1 MVQRSLIK
9 NFLADNVR
17 LFFLSAIKYFDIIC
31 AVIFMEENLIV
42 GRNAVTEALKA
53 GRSISKIFIA
63 QGSEGSIKKII
74 ALAKEAG
81 IFCEFTNAAKL
92 DKLFSGRHQGVIAVA
107 APVAYATLEEI
118 FALAESRKEPPFIIL
133 LDELEDPQNFGAIL
147 RTADAVGVHGVIIP
161 KRRSV
166 SLTSTVAKISA
177 GAVEYVKVA
186 QVVNV
191 AQTLKSL
198 REMDL
203 KIVGSDIDAEKNFYD
218 ADLSGGIVLVI
229 GNEGKGMRR
238 LTRENCDLLIKIPMA
253 GKINSL
259 NSSAA
264 AAVLMYEIFHQRVGR
279 EVG

>member
-1 MVQRSLIK
+1 MCELI
-9 NFLADNVR
+9 
-17 LFFLSAIKYFDIIC
+17 FDIIC
-31 AVIFMEENLIV
+31 AVIFMNENLIV

-53 GRSISKIFIA
+53 GRNISKIFIA

-238 LTRENCDLLIKIPMA
+238 LTRENCDVLIKIPMT

-259 NSSAA
+259 NASAA
-264 AAVLMYEIFHQRVGR
+264 AAVLMYEIFHQRINLFHKS
-279 EVG
+279 